1 MAIKHVVLLVGGVGG
16 AKLAYGFQQ
25 ILAPEQL
32 TVIVNTGDDFWHYGL
47 RICPDLDTIMY
58 TLAGVVDHKNG
69 WGIQHDTHRV
79 LGMLQQLGENTW
91 FRLGDLDLATHII
104 RTRQLQEGQTLTQVT
119 QFLTQHYGI
128 NHQILPMTDDNVS
141 TIVQTR
147 EYGEMEFQPYFVEHR
162 WQPTVQALHYR
173 GAEHAQL
180 SPAVLDA
187 LNDADAIV
195 IGPSNPWLSISPILN
210 IPAMKTALLAR
221 DVPRI
226 AVTPLIGGQAIKGPT
241 AKIMRE
247 LNIPVTPAS
256 IIEFYGDILNGFVYD
271 ERDHQPSVETV
282 RLFAEDTLMLSDY
295 HKSNLARAL
304 LTIIENWNERS

>member
-1 MAIKHVVLLVGGVGG
+1 VAIKHVVLLVGGVGG

>member
-119 QFLTQHYGI
+119 QFLTQHYRI

-210 IPAMKTALLAR
+210 IPAMKIALLAR

>member
-1 MAIKHVVLLVGGVGG
+1 MAIKHLVLLVGGVGG

-58 TLAGVVDHKNG
+58 TLAGVVDRKNG
-69 WGIQHDTHRV
+69 WGIQQDTHRV
-79 LGMLQQLGENTW
+79 LGMLQQLGDNTW

-119 QFLTQHYGI
+119 QFLTQQYGI
-128 NHQILPMTDDNVS
+128 AHRVLPMTDDMVS
-141 TIVQTR
+141 TIVHTR

-162 WQPTVQALHYR
+162 WQPVVESLRYR
-173 GAEHAQL
+173 GVEDAQL
-180 SPAVLDA
+180 SPDVLHA
-187 LNDADAIV
+187 LNIADAIV
-195 IGPSNPWLSISPILN
+195 IGPSNPWLSIAPILN
-210 IPAMKTALLAR
+210 IPAMRKALLEC

-241 AKIMRE
+241 TKIMRE
-247 LNIPVTPAS
+247 LNIPVNLAS
-256 IIEFYGDILNGFVYD
+256 IIQFYGDILNGFVYD
-271 ERDHQPSVETV
+271 ERDHHPVVESV
-282 RLFAEDTLMLSDY
+282 RLFREDTLMLSDY
-295 HKSNLARAL
+295 HKSNLARSL
-304 LTIIENWNERS
+304 LTILQNWNEPS

>member
-1 MAIKHVVLLVGGVGG
+1 MAIKHLVLLVGGVGG

-25 ILAPEQL
+25 ILVPEQL
-32 TVIVNTGDDFWHYGL
+32 TVVVNTGDDFWHYGL

-58 TLAGVVDHKNG
+58 TLAGVVDRKNG

-128 NHQILPMTDDNVS
+128 SHQILPMTDDNVS

-147 EYGEMEFQPYFVEHR
+147 EHGEMEFQPYFVEHR
-162 WQPTVQALHYR
+162 WQPTVEALTYR
-173 GAEHAQL
+173 GAEQARL

-187 LNDADAIV
+187 LNVADAVV

-210 IPAMKTALLAR
+210 IPAMRAALRAR
-221 DVPRI
+221 NVPRI

-247 LNIPVTPAS
+247 LAIPVTPAS
-256 IIEFYGDILNGFVYD
+256 IIQFYGDLLNGFVYD
-271 ERDHQPSVETV
+271 RRDRKPSVEAI

-304 LTIIENWNERS
+304 LSIIENWTEPS